1 MAKPRIL
8 ITRRWPEAVEARLA
22 RDYEATFNESDT
34 PMTPEAIGRAL
45 EEHDAVLPTV
55 SDRLPGGI
63 FPSSPRARILG
74 NFGVGYN
81 HIDLA
86 AAQAAGLTVTNT
98 PGCLTD
104 CTADIAITLMLMV
117 ARRAGEGERELRAG
131 GWTGWRPTHMI
142 GRKLSGRTLG
152 IIGMGRIGRATARR
166 ARFGFGMD
174 IVFHNR
180 SRLDDAEIR
189 ELGARQLGS
198 VEEVMEASDV
208 ASVHCPGGAAN
219 RHLVGAQ
226 ALEALGPDGIL
237 INTARGDVVDMDALI
252 EALRSGRIAGA
263 GLDVYPEEPAVP
275 EALREMENVV
285 LLPHLGSATMET
297 RVAMGMM
304 VADNLDAFFAG
315 REPPNR
321 VA

>member
-1 MAKPRIL
+1 MKPRIL
-8 ITRRWPEAVEARLA
+8 VTRRWPEVVQSRLA
-22 RDYEATFNESDT
+22 RDYEATFNDADSC
-34 PMTPEAIGRAL
+34 MSSYAIGRAL
-45 EEHDAVLPTV
+45 EEFDAVLPTV
-55 SDRLPGGI
+55 SDHMPAGI
-63 FPSSPRARILG
+63 FPSAPRARILG
-74 NFGVGYN
+74 NFGVGHN

-104 CTADIAITLMLMV
+104 CTADLAITLMLMV
-117 ARRAGEGERELRAG
+117 ARRAGEGEREVRAG
-131 GWTGWRPTHMI
+131 AWTGWRPTHMM

-166 ARFGFGMD
+166 ARLGFGMD
-174 IVFHNR
+174 VVFYNR
-180 SRLDDAEIR
+180 SRLDHPEVR
-189 ELGARQLGS
+189 ELGAHQLAS
-198 VEEVMEASDV
+198 VEALMAASDV
-208 ASVHCPGGAAN
+208 VSVHCPGGGAN
-219 RHLVGAQ
+219 RHLVNAGA
-226 ALEALGPDGIL
+226 LDALGPDGIL
-237 INTARGDVVDMDALI
+237 INTARGDVVDL
-252 EALRSGRIAGA
+252 EALMEALKSGRIAGA
-263 GLDVYPEEPAVP
+263 GLDVYEKEPAVP
-275 EALREMENVV
+275 EALCGMENVV